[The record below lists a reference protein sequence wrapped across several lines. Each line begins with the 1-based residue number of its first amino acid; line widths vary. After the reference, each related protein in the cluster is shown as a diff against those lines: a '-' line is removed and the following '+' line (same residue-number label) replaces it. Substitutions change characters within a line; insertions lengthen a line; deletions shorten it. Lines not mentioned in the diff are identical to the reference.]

1 MKNIFDHFLMG
12 EYVYT
17 HSMLPVCKK
26 HHINFTELT
35 IIMFL
40 FNNPSLDT
48 ASDIVKCRNIAKSHV
63 SVSVRSL
70 EQRGLITKMYQN
82 GNRKSVHLKLTKLAS
97 QIVNDG
103 RSAQN
108 HFMELIFDGVTEN
121 EKSTISKIFQK
132 IDHNLRIYTKG
143 GNKINEK

>member
-40 FNNPSLDT
+40 FNNSSLDT

-108 HFMELIFDGVTEN
+108 DFMELIFDGVTEN